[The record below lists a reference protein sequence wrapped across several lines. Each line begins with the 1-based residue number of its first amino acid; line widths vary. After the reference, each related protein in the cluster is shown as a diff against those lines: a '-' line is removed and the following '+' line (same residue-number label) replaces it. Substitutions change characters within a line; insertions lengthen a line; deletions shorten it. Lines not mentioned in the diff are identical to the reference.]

1 MTRPVFRFAPSP
13 NGELHLGHAY
23 SALLNFQLAREVGGR
38 FLLRI
43 EDIDIGRCRRD
54 YEDQILRDLAWFGL
68 EWEEPVRRQSDHFED
83 YAEALDRLI
92 DEGLVYPAF
101 MSRGEIRAFIA
112 ASEDAGASWPR
123 DPDGA
128 AIYPGADRRLS
139 RAERRARISAGE
151 PYSWRIDMEAAVGRA
166 GEGLSWHEEGAG
178 PEGES
183 GQVEAN
189 PLAWGDVI
197 VARRD
202 VPTSYHLAVVVDNA
216 IQGIPHVVRGRDLF
230 YATAV
235 QRLIQELLGL
245 TPPSYLHHELILGE
259 DGRKLSKSRRDTAI
273 AALREVGAQPGD
285 IARMVGLSPLTSG

>member
-23 SALLNFQLAREVGGR
+23 SAMLNHQLAREAGGR

-43 EDIDIGRCRRD
+43 EDIDIGRCRRE
-54 YEDQILRDLAWFGL
+54 YEDAILRDLAWLGL

-92 DEGLVYPAF
+92 DAGLVYPAF

-112 ASEDAGASWPR
+112 GTDDGGASWPR

-128 AIYPGADRRLS
+128 AHYPGEDRHLS
-139 RAERRARISAGE
+139 TAERRARISAGE
-151 PYSWRIDMEAAVGRA
+151 PYSWRIDMMAAVAHA
-166 GEGLSWHEEGAG
+166 GAGLSWREEGSG
-178 PEGES
+178 PQEECGL
-183 GQVEAN
+183 VAAD
-189 PLAWGDVI
+189 PAAWGDVI

-202 VPTSYHLAVVVDNA
+202 VPTSYHLAVVVDDA
-216 IQGIPHVVRGRDLF
+216 IQGITHVVRGRDLF
-230 YATAV
+230 QATAV

-245 TPPSYLHHELILGE
+245 TPPTYLHHDLILGD

-273 AALREVGAQPGD
+273 SVLREAGAQPGD
-285 IARMVGLSPLTSG
+285 IARMVGLRQLTSG

>member
-23 SALLNFQLAREVGGR
+23 SAMLNFAMARETGGR

-43 EDIDIGRCRRD
+43 EDIDIGRCRRE
-54 YEDQILRDLAWFGL
+54 YEEALLGDLSWLGL
-68 EWEEPVRRQSDHFED
+68 EWEEPVRRQSDHFGD

-92 DEGLVYPAF
+92 EERLVYPAF
-101 MSRGEIRAFIA
+101 MSRGDIRAHI
-112 ASEDAGASWPR
+112 SGTEDAGASWPR

-128 AIYPGADRRLS
+128 ALYPGLDRDLP
-139 RAERRARISAGE
+139 RAERRARIAAGE
-151 PYSWRIDMEAAVGRA
+151 PYSWRIDMEAAVARA
-166 GEGLSWHEEGAG
+166 GKGLSWREEGAG

-183 GQVEAN
+183 GLVAAD
-189 PLAWGDVI
+189 PGAWGDVI

-202 VPTSYHLAVVVDNA
+202 VPTSYHLAVVVDDA
-216 IQGIPHVVRGRDLF
+216 IQAVTHVVRGRDLF
-230 YATAV
+230 HATAV

-245 TPPSYLHHELILGE
+245 SAPTYIHHDLIVGE

-273 AALREVGAQPGD
+273 ASLREAGAQPGD
-285 IARMVGLSPLTSG
+285 IARMVGLAPLTSG